1 MVVVVAY
8 FGSRTNLIILPQ
20 ASQANFST
28 CPPLLSSPARR
39 LLSTTCCI
47 SQHTET
53 EKCSAM
59 RGISFIGTQQKW
71 GSVVVESK
79 NCKSPA

>member
-20 ASQANFST
+20 ASQSNFST

-59 RGISFIGTQQKW
+59 RGISFI
-71 GSVVVESK
+71 
-79 NCKSPA
+79 NKSGAAAGWRVRIAKVQLSL

>member
-20 ASQANFST
+20 ASQPTF
-28 CPPLLSSPARR
+28 PLVLLSSPSRR

-59 RGISFIGTQQKW
+59 RGISFIGAAAGWRVRIAKVQL
-71 GSVVVESK
+71 SL
-79 NCKSPA
+79 

>member
-28 CPPLLSSPARR
+28 CPPLLSLPPSSQYNLLHFPAHRDGEMQCNAR
-39 LLSTTCCI
+39 HL
-47 SQHTET
+47 
-53 EKCSAM
+53 
-59 RGISFIGTQQKW
+59 FYQQKW
-71 GSVVVESK
+71 GGGGVESK